1 MLLRTLVRVLN
12 HLLAQEDWARE
23 RLKPFA
29 GQSVCLRLGV
39 AALPLAVRPDGL
51 FVLSDEAADA
61 TDGHA
66 SAATVTITLSPDAPL
81 RALTDRQAVLTAAHI
96 AGPAE
101 FAETLG
107 FVFRNLDWDAE
118 SDLAR
123 VVGDVAA
130 HRLVGGGRNLARWHQ
145 RQATNLARNVAE
157 YLTEEKPTIA
167 RRDDIADFC
176 AQTTALAGEVAALE
190 ARIARL
196 ER

>member
-1 MLLRTLVRVLN
+1 MLLRPFLRVFN

-29 GQSVCLRLGV
+29 GQSVCLRLG
-39 AALPLAVRPDGL
+39 AIALPLAVRADGL
-51 FVLSDEAADA
+51 FAAHDAAD
-61 TDGHA
+61 DGADRGA
-66 SAATVTITLSPDAPL
+66 SAATVTITLPPDAPL
-81 RALTDRQAVLTAAHI
+81 RALTDRQSVFTAAHI

-130 HRLVGGGRNLARWHQ
+130 HRLVTGGRKVARWHQ
-145 RQATNLARNVAE
+145 RQATNLALNVAE
-157 YLTEEKPTIA
+157 YLTEENPTIA
-167 RRDDIADFC
+167 RRADVAEFC
-176 AQTTALAGEVAALE
+176 AQTDALSAELAALE

>member
-1 MLLRTLVRVLN
+1 MLLRASVSLLN

-23 RLKPFA
+23 RLRPFA
-29 GQSVCLRLGV
+29 GQRVCLRLGV
-39 AALPLAVRPDGL
+39 LALPLAVRADGRFAAADDAPDG
-51 FVLSDEAADA
+51 DAA
-61 TDGHA
+61 
-66 SAATVTITLSPDAPL
+66 AATVTITLPPDAPL
-81 RALTDRQAVLTAAHI
+81 RALTDRQAVFTAAHI

-130 HRLVGGGRNLARWHQ
+130 HRLVGGGRKLARWHQ

-157 YLTEEKPTIA
+157 YLTEENPTIA
-167 RRDDIADFC
+167 RRADVADFC
-176 AQTTALAGEVAALE
+176 AQSAALATEVAALE
-190 ARIARL
+190 ARITRL

>member
-23 RLKPFA
+23 RLRPFA
-29 GQSVCLRLGV
+29 GQSVCLRLS
-39 AALPLAVRPDGL
+39 ALALPLAVRPDGL
-51 FVLSDEAADA
+51 FALSDDADA
-61 TDGHA
+61 A
-66 SAATVTITLSPDAPL
+66 AATVTITLPADAPL
-81 RALTDRQAVLTAAHI
+81 RALTDRQAVFTAAHI

-130 HRLVGGGRNLARWHQ
+130 HRLVGGGRKLARWHQ

-167 RRDDIADFC
+167 RRADIADFC
-176 AQTTALAGEVAALE
+176 AQSAALTAEVAALE

>member
-1 MLLRTLVRVLN
+1 MLLRTVLRVLN

-29 GQSVCLRLGV
+29 GQSVCLRLS
-39 AALPLAVRPDGL
+39 ALALPLTVRSDGL
-51 FVLSDEAADA
+51 FSLSDQA
-61 TDGHA
+61 TDGDA
-66 SAATVTITLSPDAPL
+66 SAATVTITLPPDAPL
-81 RALTDRQAVLTAAHI
+81 RALTDRQAVFTSAHI

-145 RQATNLARNVAE
+145 RQATNLALNVAE
-157 YLTEEKPTIA
+157 YLTEENPTIA
-167 RRDDIADFC
+167 RRADIAEFC
-176 AQTTALAGEVAALE
+176 AQTAELADEVAALE

>member
-1 MLLRTLVRVLN
+1 MLLRTVLRVLN

-29 GQSVCLRLGV
+29 GQSVCLRLG
-39 AALPLAVRPDGL
+39 ALALPLAVRPDGL
-51 FVLSDEAADA
+51 FALADVA
-61 TDGHA
+61 GDGDA
-66 SAATVTITLSPDAPL
+66 VAATLTITLPPDAPL
-81 RALTDRQAVLTAAHI
+81 RALTDRQAVFTAAHI

-130 HRLVGGGRNLARWHQ
+130 HRLVGSGRNFARWHQ
-145 RQATNLARNVAE
+145 RQANKLALNVAE
-157 YLTEEKPTIA
+157 YLTEENPTIE
-167 RRDDIADFC
+167 RRADIADFC
-176 AQTTALAGEVAALE
+176 AQTTALAAEVAALE

-196 ER
+196 VR

>member
-1 MLLRTLVRVLN
+1 MLLGTALRVLN
-12 HLLAQEDWARE
+12 HVLVHEDWARE

-29 GQSVCLRLGV
+29 GQGVCLRF
-39 AALPLAVRPDGL
+39 AALTLPLTVRSDGL
-51 FVLSDEAADA
+51 FTAVGSAD
-61 TDGHA
+61 D
-66 SAATVTITLSPDAPL
+66 AATVTITLPSDAPL
-81 RALTDRQAVLTAAHI
+81 RALTDRQTVFGAAHI

-123 VVGDVAA
+123 FVGDIAA
-130 HRLVGGGRNLARWHQ
+130 HRLLAGGRQLARWHQ
-145 RQATNLARNVAE
+145 RQATNLALNVAE
-157 YLTEEKPTIA
+157 YLTEENPTVA
-167 RRDDIADFC
+167 HHRDIADFC
-176 AQTTALAGEVAALE
+176 AQTAALSAELAALE

>member
-1 MLLRTLVRVLN
+1 MNVLLRPFLRVFN

-29 GQSVCLRLGV
+29 GQSVCLRLG
-39 AALPLAVRPDGL
+39 ALALSLAVRPDGR
-51 FVLSDEAADA
+51 FAPADDAAA
-61 TDGHA
+61 QA
-66 SAATVTITLSPDAPL
+66 PTVTITLPPDAPL
-81 RALTDRQAVLTAAHI
+81 RALTDRQAVFTAAHI

-130 HRLVGGGRNLARWHQ
+130 HRLVGSGRNFARWHQ
-145 RQATNLARNVAE
+145 RQATNLALNVAE
-157 YLTEEKPTIA
+157 YLTEENPTIA
-167 RRDDIADFC
+167 RRADISDFC
-176 AQTTALAGEVAALE
+176 AQTAALAAELGALE